1 MRNSSTL
8 ALAALSVV
16 LCLPGCTIQSRI
28 VVLPNSVFVP
38 PGATVRELGPAKASM
53 THDFAL
59 LGVLPPLNFE
69 TSELDRRIVEDALRQ
84 QSGANVLLNY
94 ALYVRERA
102 IVPILYWGT
111 IEVEGTAGQII
122 QQ

>member
-1 MRNSSTL
+1 MRTFSTL
-8 ALAALSVV
+8 ALAALAVV
-16 LCLPGCTIQSRI
+16 LCLQGCTIQSRI

-38 PGATVRELGPAKASM
+38 PGATVRELGPAQASM
-53 THDFAL
+53 VHGVSI
-59 LGVLPPLNFE
+59 LGFPPLNFE

-94 ALYVRERA
+94 ALYVRTKA
-102 IVPILYWGT
+102 IPPLLSWGM